1 MTTLIASNAL
11 VSLMM
16 LVALAVFVYGPWQ
29 GICTDFARQVLFEKR
44 DEIFDM
50 AADGEFS
57 FKSREYKTIRSSL
70 EACIRY
76 AHDLTLPRF
85 IFVALSRKG
94 FDQLSEKSSLHE
106 AVDALPE
113 HVRDRVRQKVTVA
126 MVALILMAVAKSPIA
141 TVVCVPVVL
150 LAVFVDNCR
159 KRVFVFSEEYG
170 ELIQLE
176 AEQSPSAFKILAS
189 A

>member
-11 VSLMM
+11 VSL
-16 LVALAVFVYGPWQ
+16 LVLAALMVFIYGPWQ
-29 GICTDFARQVLFEKR
+29 WICTDFARQLVFEKR

-76 AHDLTLPRF
+76 AHDLTWPS
-85 IFVALSRKG
+85 FVFLALSRKG
-94 FDQLSEKSSLHE
+94 RDHLTERSSLHE

-113 HVRDRVRQKVTVA
+113 HIRDRVREKVTVA
-126 MVALILMAVAKSPIA
+126 MVALIVMAVAKSPIA

-150 LAVFVDNCR
+150 TGMFVDNCR
-159 KRVFVFSEEYG
+159 KRVFGFAESYG

-176 AEQSPSAFKILAS
+176 AEQSPSALKVLAS